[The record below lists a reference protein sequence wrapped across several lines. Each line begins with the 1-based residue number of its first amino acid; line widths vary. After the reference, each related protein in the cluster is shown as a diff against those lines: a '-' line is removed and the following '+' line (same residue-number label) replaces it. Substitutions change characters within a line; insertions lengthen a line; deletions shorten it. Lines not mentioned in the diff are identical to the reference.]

1 MLKDLRKEM
10 NEFIEDLKTNIKDSK
25 ELDYLLNR
33 TEKLYDTVFSTMEKI
48 MDYKE
53 DEMKELENRQEEQ
66 NKKMDDL
73 VLRMKELYNDIYD
86 EDYYDFEIVCPYC
99 NHEFDANIDENI
111 TEITCPECE
120 NIIELDWNEESD
132 D

>member
-99 NHEFDANIDENI
+99 NHAFDANIDENI
-111 TEITCPECE
+111 AEITCPECE
-120 NIIELDWNEESD
+120 NIIELDWNDEN
-132 D
+132 

>member
-53 DEMKELENRQEEQ
+53 DEMKELENRQKKK

-99 NHEFDANIDENI
+99 NHAFDANIDENI
-111 TEITCPECE
+111 IEITCPECE

>member
-1 MLKDLRKEM
+1 MLKNLRKEM
-10 NEFIEDLKTNIKDSK
+10 NEFIEDLKNNIKDNK
-25 ELDYLLNR
+25 ELDYLLSR

-48 MDYKE
+48 MDFKE
-53 DEMKELENRQEEQ
+53 DEMKELETRQKEQ

-86 EDYYDFEIVCPYC
+86 EDYCDFEIVCPYC
-99 NHEFDANIDENI
+99 NHAFDANIDENI
-111 TEITCPECE
+111 TEIACPECE

-132 D
+132 E